1 MLNIKEGN
9 NKFNYRVVGVLIDGN
24 KVLMQ
29 KRVNDKFWALPGGRG
44 EMMETSIDTIKREYK
59 EELNITIDVERL
71 LWVAE
76 NFFNFNDTNVHE
88 ISFYYLVSLQK
99 DEFITKLDQF
109 NGLEEGKDI
118 IFKWFNLSSIKDD
131 PIQPKFLKDEL
142 LNIDESIKHFI
153 VVE

>member
-59 EELNITIDVERL
+59 EELNITIDVKRL